1 MRVEDMKSRTDR
13 YGKSIVLI
21 RLLVG
26 WVFLSEG
33 IQNLD
38 KSVWDPPNFASGDC

>member
-1 MRVEDMKSRTDR
+1 MRVGDMKSRTDR
-13 YGKSIVLI
+13 YEKSIVLI

-38 KSVWDPPNFASGDC
+38 ESV